1 MTSGLHGWILNLGI
15 TSSIDSRQGGVRVA
29 FEHDNSYMTSGLRG
43 WIINL
48 RPLLTHVEEIL
59 GWPLCMK
66 EVI

>member
-1 MTSGLHGWILNLGI
+1 M
-15 TSSIDSRQGGVRVA
+15 A
-29 FEHDNSYMTSGLRG
+29 FEHDNSYMTSGRHG